1 MTQNARKMGEFP
13 EKYRTKVEIS
23 GKLRKFPEK
32 SHKFTEKS
40 GNLRKNAEISGKI
53 PYISGDSDARES
65 KSREMCEKK
74 GGFHGIQ
81 TLESPKVEG
90 LVKKRGFHGIQ
101 TLESPKVEGLV
112 KKRGISRDSDTRESE
127 SRGICEKTSDPI
139 ANYIDTS
146 YIDTTASEFENFLT
160 LTCKQVFGK

>member
-90 LVKKRGFHGIQ
+90 LVKKRG
-101 TLESPKVEGLV
+101 
-112 KKRGISRDSDTRESE
+112 ISRDSDTRESE